1 MVQECDV
8 LLSWYPSPGRWLAW
22 LAAVVLPAPTL
33 HAVTKLLELLVT
45 RLGLI
50 LFVAV
55 LCTSYEHSELVPS
68 DFNEQMLHL
77 VNYIQRFIKS
87 DTTLDHTYSM
97 MQWQLT
103 CPSLRV
109 NSLTLN
115 LYFFVLFCFVSF

>member
-1 MVQECDV
+1 V
-8 LLSWYPSPGRWLAW
+8 L
-22 LAAVVLPAPTL
+22 LAAVVLPAQPL

-55 LCTSYEHSELVPS
+55 LCTSYVHSELVPS
-68 DFNEQMLHL
+68 DFYEQLLHL
-77 VNYIQRFIKS
+77 FNSTQWLIKS

-109 NSLTLN
+109 KPLTLN
-115 LYFFVLFCFVSF
+115 LYFFVLFLLDLFCRLLKMKIREYSP